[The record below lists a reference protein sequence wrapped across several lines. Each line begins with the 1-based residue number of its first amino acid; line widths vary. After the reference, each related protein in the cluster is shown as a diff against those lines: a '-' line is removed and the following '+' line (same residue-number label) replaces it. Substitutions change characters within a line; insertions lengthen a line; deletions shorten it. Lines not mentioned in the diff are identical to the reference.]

1 MHNLILLA
9 FEQIFTYLSSSVTY
23 RPNEVKLKWIFCL
36 TLLLTTLTLIRLGR
50 EVQNDLLVYSA
61 I

>member
-23 RPNEVKLKWIFCL
+23 RPNEVKLKWIFYL

>member
-23 RPNEVKLKWIFCL
+23 RPNEVKLKWIFYL

-50 EVQNDLLVYSA
+50 EMQNDLLVYSA

>member
-23 RPNEVKLKWIFCL
+23 RPNEVKLKWIFYL
-36 TLLLTTLTLIRLGR
+36 ILLLTTLTLIRLGR

>member
-1 MHNLILLA
+1 MQNLILLA

-23 RPNEVKLKWIFCL
+23 RPNEVKLKWIFYL